1 MATQFSFSSGIDKI
15 LLSIGIVCAILHGT
29 AFPIVMLIFG
39 DLTDAFIDHAVTGT
53 AVGNIDTI
61 LEETFNLSNISEPF
75 AGNVTVDCDTVFN
88 FNNVSLAL
96 DDIIPLI
103 YGKGRVCLDD
113 DAFVDFIEIQCYIYI
128 GIAVGIFIL
137 SGLQSLFFQLVAT
150 RQIRLIRQNF
160 YRAILRQNIGWFDA
174 NPSGELSSRLS
185 E

>member
-1 MATQFSFSSGIDKI
+1 MGTQFRFSSGIDKI
-15 LLSIGIVCAILHGT
+15 LLTVGIICAIVHGT

-53 AVGNIDTI
+53 AVGDIDVI
-61 LEETFNLSNISEPF
+61 LEETFNLSNVSTENI
-75 AGNVTVDCDTVFN
+75 TVDCGTVFN
-88 FNNVSLAL
+88 FSDVSIAL
-96 DDIIPLI
+96 DDIIPSI

-113 DAFVDFIEIQCYIYI
+113 DAFVEFIERQCYIFI
-128 GIAVGIFIL
+128 GIAVSIFII
-137 SGLQSLFFQLVAT
+137 SGLQSLLFELVAA